1 VANGIIRKN
10 PIGRYT
16 LWDMRTDAG
25 QADAALGAEFWDE
38 AVITVQV
45 SGSIINDEGVA
56 TADVVP
62 VASGIA
68 VTGAF
73 TNDDGIVT
81 ASALPVISV
90 TSASINDDGVVAG
103 VVRPAISVTSSVIN
117 DDGVVTA
124 DVSATTVA
132 TVIGS
137 IANDDGVVAANVVPA
152 IGITGAVVSDD
163 GIVSANVTPAIGITG
178 SAINDDGIVVASVTP
193 QAAGITVT
201 GAIIND
207 DGVVTA
213 EATVTG
219 EPQAN
224 PLGGIIQTGNYYY
237 RQRTQPLRVKK
248 TRAKKELPEDIA
260 KDEVK
265 PAYNKEAVTAV
276 KDARK
281 RLFDAE
287 SAVKQAED
295 DLNLANLRLI
305 AYLEAAEME
314 IQAEDAEIMRIIV
327 ELL

>member
-1 VANGIIRKN
+1 VANGLIRKN
-10 PIGRYT
+10 PIRRYT
-16 LWDMRTDAG
+16 LWDMRTDASVP
-25 QADAALGAEFWDE
+25 DAALGAEFWDAAANTIE
-38 AVITVQV
+38 ISA
-45 SGSIINDEGVA
+45 SIINDDGVA

-73 TNDDGIVT
+73 TNDDGIAT
-81 ASALPVISV
+81 ASVLPVISV
-90 TSASINDDGVVAG
+90 TSASINDDGIVAG

-117 DDGVVTA
+117 DDGIVTA
-124 DVSATTVA
+124 DVSATAVSTV
-132 TVIGS
+132 TGS
-137 IANDDGVVAANVVPA
+137 IANDDGVVAANV
-152 IGITGAVVSDD
+152 
-163 GIVSANVTPAIGITG
+163 TPAIGMTG
-178 SAINDDGIVVASVTP
+178 STINDDGVVVASVTP
-193 QAAGITVT
+193 QAAGITVI

-207 DGVVTA
+207 DGIVTA
-213 EATVTG
+213 DATVTG

-260 KDEVK
+260 KDEIDLPK

-295 DLNLANLRLI
+295 ELNLANLRLI

-314 IQAEDAEIMRIIV
+314 IQSEDAEVMRIIA